1 MRAINPNR
9 FPPPLEQRDAL
20 FLDFDGTLAE
30 IAISPRKVMVDPR
43 VPALLIQLASRL
55 DGAVAVVSGRPL
67 RELVQ
72 FLRPFSGA
80 MAGIHGLEWRN
91 ATGTTTSLS
100 PIPNLDQ
107 ARRAIVEFASTRPG
121 VVVEDKGSALAIHY
135 RESPE
140 EGSACRTIAR
150 MVARDPLVVSRGK
163 MVVEIHPDG
172 IDKGRAIQTFIDQPP
187 FQGRRPVYLGDDRP
201 DEAGFALVNGA
212 GGVSIL
218 VGPAFRTVARYR
230 LGGVAETIEW
240 LSRFAFGP
248 SVPDQRS
255 ERTG

>member
-135 RESPE
+135 R
-140 EGSACRTIAR
+140 
-150 MVARDPLVVSRGK
+150 
-163 MVVEIHPDG
+163 
-172 IDKGRAIQTFIDQPP
+172 
-187 FQGRRPVYLGDDRP
+187 
-201 DEAGFALVNGA
+201 
-212 GGVSIL
+212 
-218 VGPAFRTVARYR
+218 
-230 LGGVAETIEW
+230 
-240 LSRFAFGP
+240 
-248 SVPDQRS
+248 
-255 ERTG
+255 